1 MKLLVLGINHQ
12 TAPLAVR
19 ERLAFTPAE
28 LEGALGE
35 LARVKGVS
43 EAAIVSTCNRTE
55 LYCNARDADAVLGW
69 FAAQRGR
76 PVDEVAQHLYRLED
90 DEASRHAF
98 RVAAGL
104 DSMVV
109 GETQILGQLKDA
121 ERAARDAGSMGVLLN
136 GLFKRAFQV
145 AKTVRTETKIGSAS
159 VSMAAASIKLAER
172 LFASVADCKV
182 LFVGAG
188 EMIELCATHFA
199 AAQPC
204 SIVVANRTLERAEAL
219 AGRFGGEAMLLND
232 ISTRLA
238 EFDIVV
244 SSTAS
249 QLPIIGK
256 GMVERAL
263 RARKHK
269 PMFMVDLAVPRD
281 VEGEVAELSDVYLY
295 TVDDLSEIVR
305 QGVASREGEIE
316 AAEGLVDAGV
326 AEFHQWVASRT
337 LVPTIRELRD
347 HTDRIAR
354 HELARAKKRLAAGD
368 DPAELLERLTEQL
381 TAKFLHAPLATLNS
395 AAPDEQELLAAA
407 TRRLH
412 RLPTE
417 DNE

>member
-1 MKLLVLGINHQ
+1 MKLLVLGVNHQ

-28 LEGALGE
+28 LEGALVE
-35 LARVKGVS
+35 LSQVKGVA

-55 LYCNARDADAVLGW
+55 LYCNAREADAVLGW

-76 PVDEVAQHLYRLED
+76 PVEEISQHLYQLEND
-90 DEASRHAF
+90 AASRHAF

-121 ERAARDAGSMGVLLN
+121 ERVAREAGSLGVLLN

-145 AKTVRTETKIGSAS
+145 AKTVRTETKIGAAS
-159 VSMAAASIKLAER
+159 VSMAAASVKMAER
-172 LFASVADCKV
+172 LFSSIADCKV

-199 AAQPC
+199 GEKPAR
-204 SIVVANRTLERAEAL
+204 IVVANRTLERAEKL
-219 AGRFGGEAMLLND
+219 AAQHGGEAMLLND
-232 ISTRLA
+232 ISARLA

-249 QLPIIGK
+249 PLPIIGK

-263 RARKHK
+263 KVRKHR
-269 PMFMVDLAVPRD
+269 PIFMVDLAVPRD
-281 VEGEVAELSDVYLY
+281 IEGEVAELSDVYLY

-305 QGVASREGEIE
+305 QGMASRESEVE
-316 AAEGLVDAGV
+316 AAEVLVEEGV
-326 AEFHQWVASRT
+326 DEFHQWLATRS

-354 HELARAKKRLAAGD
+354 HELARAKKRIAAGD
-368 DPAELLERLTEQL
+368 NAEEVLERLAEQL
-381 TAKFLHAPLATLNS
+381 AAKFLHAPLATLNA
-395 AAPDEQELLAAA
+395 AAPHEQEQLAAA

-412 RLPTE
+412 RLPLE